1 MWGILEFE
9 EGDRRPVDVTVPRG
23 AGRSRP
29 GLVIHRTR
37 HLVRADVRFVEGIP
51 LTSPARTLLDMAE
64 GLDDR
69 ELECAYGEALVR
81 RLTNE
86 GALRDLVRACP
97 GRRGGGR
104 LRNLID
110 AQAGPAL
117 TRSEAEERFLALVRA
132 AGFPPP
138 EVNIRVRGHLVDF
151 LWTAE
156 RVVVEVDGYRFHS
169 SRMAF
174 ERDRIRDAEL
184 EEAGLWVIRVTWRQL
199 VEQPFELTARLAR
212 ALSSIRRAA

>member
-1 MWGILEFE
+1 
-9 EGDRRPVDVTVPRG
+9 
-23 AGRSRP
+23 
-29 GLVIHRTR
+29 
-37 HLVRADVRFVEGIP
+37 
-51 LTSPARTLLDMAE
+51 
-64 GLDDR
+64 
-69 ELECAYGEALVR
+69 
-81 RLTNE
+81 
-86 GALRDLVRACP
+86 
-97 GRRGGGR
+97 
-104 LRNLID
+104 
-110 AQAGPAL
+110 
-117 TRSEAEERFLALVRA
+117 VRA

-199 VEQPFELTARLAR
+199 VEQPFALTARLAR